1 MKGTLTVE
9 LGTWRRYERAG
20 PRPGAMLGATSPAES
35 PLTLANDD
43 DEMFQNAGV
52 TVRLELQEAV
62 FRTDILVL
70 VVSL

>member
-1 MKGTLTVE
+1 
-9 LGTWRRYERAG
+9 
-20 PRPGAMLGATSPAES
+20 MLGATSPAES

-43 DEMFQNAGV
+43 DEMFQNAGA

-70 VVSL
+70 VVSF